1 LTVERHEDGVTRVE
15 TAVNRPYVPP
25 VGTTVFTTVDI
36 HPGER
41 TGPVERHL
49 VLCVDTSGS
58 MTGEKIMRTR
68 EGIEWVFGLLEPDD
82 CVAVVGFDAEPELL
96 LEPAQ
101 WGNVDAE
108 TVEECVRSIKPGG
121 GTNTFEALGHAQEAL
136 AAMDQAGG
144 DDQPVRQILLVS
156 DGKDERHDLAAFE
169 ELAAGIDDAGIRIYA
184 GGIGDSYDEDTIR
197 TLGRGARGEWAHL
210 EEPGDIEAFFGDAV
224 ERAGTVV
231 APDARLTFDL
241 ATGVELDEVYRA
253 EPQAQAAGV
262 DREAG
267 TVTVG
272 LPDLAAGERQCVVAK
287 VHAPPREAGTDA
299 TLAEVTVTA
308 DGADASD
315 AIAVEYT
322 EAKAKLATNEAAIQ
336 LAHEDAIHR
345 TELGRGDLQAAT
357 KRLERMTTIS
367 SEDAAEVRAALRRT
381 QRVREGGRA
390 ARNRATRVDTGRT
403 IG

>member
-1 LTVERHEDGVTRVE
+1 MTRVE

-25 VGTTVFTTVDI
+25 AGTTVFTTVDI

-231 APDARLTFDL
+231 APDARAVVSAIRSD
-241 ATGVELDEVYRA
+241 G
-253 EPQAQAAGV
+253 
-262 DREAG
+262 RE
-267 TVTVG
+267 
-272 LPDLAAGERQCVVAK
+272 
-287 VHAPPREAGTDA
+287 
-299 TLAEVTVTA
+299 
-308 DGADASD
+308 
-315 AIAVEYT
+315 
-322 EAKAKLATNEAAIQ
+322 
-336 LAHEDAIHR
+336 
-345 TELGRGDLQAAT
+345 
-357 KRLERMTTIS
+357 
-367 SEDAAEVRAALRRT
+367 
-381 QRVREGGRA
+381 
-390 ARNRATRVDTGRT
+390 
-403 IG
+403 